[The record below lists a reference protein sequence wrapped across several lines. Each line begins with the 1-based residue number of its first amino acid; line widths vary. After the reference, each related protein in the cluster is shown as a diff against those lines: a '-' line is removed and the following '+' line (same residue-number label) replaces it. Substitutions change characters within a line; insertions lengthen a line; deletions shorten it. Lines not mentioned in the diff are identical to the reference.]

1 MLIIVVRNAGTKES
15 KQRNRKETTRIEKG
29 CWQNRGLENTGSK
42 WEDMFGTQE
51 VESNKLQ
58 KFVKKIQK

>member
-51 VESNKLQ
+51 VESNKL
-58 KFVKKIQK
+58 